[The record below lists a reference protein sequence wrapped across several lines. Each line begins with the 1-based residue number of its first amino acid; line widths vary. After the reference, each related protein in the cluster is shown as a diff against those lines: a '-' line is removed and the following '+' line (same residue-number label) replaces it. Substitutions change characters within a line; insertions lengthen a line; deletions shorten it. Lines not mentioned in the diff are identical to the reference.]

1 MTLLVSVGCNLHKNA
16 ITHVRLPRH
25 CTFICNLAYK
35 NTLMCRIRDALI
47 CKVNTVVLLVRRKRA
62 HFTQIIV
69 VKAVITIPVMTTMR
83 TVKTE
88 SIIAGISKNP
98 VFFTTLC
105 CVRNTQNA
113 DFCRDALRHFLSSPL
128 YGVGHN

>member
-1 MTLLVSVGCNLHKNA
+1 M
-16 ITHVRLPRH
+16 R
-25 CTFICNLAYK
+25 
-35 NTLMCRIRDALI
+35 RIRDALI
-47 CKVNTVVLLVRRKRA
+47 CKVNTAVLLVRRKRV

-69 VKAVITIPVMTTMR
+69 VKAVITIPVMTTIR

-105 CVRNTQNA
+105 CVWNTQNA